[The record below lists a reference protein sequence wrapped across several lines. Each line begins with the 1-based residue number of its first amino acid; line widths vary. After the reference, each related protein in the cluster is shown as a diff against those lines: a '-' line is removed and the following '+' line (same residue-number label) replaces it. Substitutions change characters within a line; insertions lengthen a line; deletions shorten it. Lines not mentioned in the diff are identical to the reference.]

1 MYTLHYAPD
10 NASLILR
17 LVMLDA
23 GLPFTTQLVDRATRQ
38 QDSSAYRALNPTGL
52 IPTLVTPAGPIS
64 ETAACLLWLSEA
76 HPAAGFAPAP
86 GHRDRISF
94 LRWLFFLSNTAHAD
108 LRQIFYPDQYVGRE
122 GLNSHLAKLTSRMIR
137 HFTLLDQ
144 AAQTHPSLFTAP
156 CVLAYYTA
164 TLMRWPMLYPK
175 TAQRWFKIT
184 DFPALHAMA
193 KTLDTRPA
201 TLAALAAEGL
211 GPTPFTH
218 PHHARP
224 PEGSAV

>member
-1 MYTLHYAPD
+1 MYSLHYAPD

-23 GLPFTTQLVDRATRQ
+23 GLPFTTQLVNRATRQ
-38 QDSSAYRALNPTGL
+38 QDSAAYRALNPTGL

-64 ETAACLLWLSEA
+64 ETAACLLWLAEA
-76 HPAAGFAPAP
+76 HPSAGLAPPP
-86 GHRDRISF
+86 GHAARIPF
-94 LRWLFFLSNTAHAD
+94 LKWLFFLSNTAHAD
-108 LRQIFYPDQYVGRE
+108 LRQIFYPDQYVGQE
-122 GLNSHLAKLTSRMIR
+122 GRTSHLAKLTTRMTQ
-137 HFTLLDQ
+137 HFTLLNQ
-144 AAQTHPSLFTAP
+144 AALTHPNLFAAP
-156 CVLAYYTA
+156 CVLAYYTS

-193 KTLDTRPA
+193 KTIDARPA
-201 TLAALAAEGL
+201 TLAAASAEGL

-218 PHHARP
+218 PPCARP